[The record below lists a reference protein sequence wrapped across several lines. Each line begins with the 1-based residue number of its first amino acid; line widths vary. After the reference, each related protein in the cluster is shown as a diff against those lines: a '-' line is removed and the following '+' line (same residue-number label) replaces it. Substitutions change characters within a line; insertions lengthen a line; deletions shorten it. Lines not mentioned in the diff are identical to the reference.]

1 MDRDEAVTEEMAPH
15 ASPPPAE
22 PRRPV
27 TSRAWRVPALLAAV
41 VVALL
46 VTGGALY
53 LRAAAAAN
61 HVALASSPKGVT
73 ATRARATKFR
83 PFRRYVATVD
93 PWLRAAVGPQL
104 VSAYVETVLV
114 RPGASVRRGDVLA
127 TLDCRHTSAADQ
139 AVAASARALDAKRTA
154 LAKESDRIASLLDG
168 GFVARN
174 EVDQKA
180 AEVASMAA
188 QVAATRA
195 QLAGRSIEVND
206 CVLRA
211 PFDGEV
217 SERLADPGAFVRP
230 GQSIVVIVDRE
241 TVRVSVEVPETDFD
255 VVPPGTEVS
264 ARLLAT
270 GKTIHAKVSRRAP
283 SADGGTRTVHVE
295 MDVPDPE
302 RAIPVGTSADL
313 RVDVGEPRDVTEV
326 PLSAASVKG
335 SKATVCVV
343 DGGVARFVAA
353 QLVGERDG
361 SLFLDGKLA
370 PGSLVVTEGR
380 AMVNEGDR
388 VTALEAPASAPA
400 PEGSASA
407 PPASASAA
415 PAAEAPR

>member
-1 MDRDEAVTEEMAPH
+1 MDRDEAVNEEMDPGV
-15 ASPPPAE
+15 SPPPAE
-22 PRRPV
+22 PRPSPVARP
-27 TSRAWRVPALLAAV
+27 WRVPVLLGAVVAALLAS
-41 VVALL
+41 
-46 VTGGALY
+46 GGMLY
-53 LRAAAAAN
+53 LRAASAAN

-73 ATRARATKFR
+73 ATRARASKFR
-83 PFRRYVATVD
+83 SFRRYVATVD

-114 RPGASVRRGDVLA
+114 RPGDAVKRGDVIA
-127 TLDCRHTSAADQ
+127 TIDCRHTSAADQ
-139 AVAASARALDAKRTA
+139 AVAASAQALDAKRAA

-168 GFVARN
+168 GYVARN

-217 SERLADPGAFVRP
+217 AERLVDPGAFVRP
-230 GQSIVVIVDRE
+230 GQPIAVVVDRG
-241 TVRVSVEVPETDFD
+241 TVRISVEVPETDFD
-255 VVPPGTEVS
+255 VVPPGTEVA

-270 GKTIHAKVSRRAP
+270 GKTIRAKVSRRAP
-283 SADGGTRTVHVE
+283 SADGSTRTVHVE

-313 RVDVGEPRDVTEV
+313 RVDVGEPRDVTEI
-326 PLSAASVKG
+326 PLVAASVKG

-343 DGGVARFVAA
+343 DSGLARFVTA

-361 SLFLDGKLA
+361 SLFVDGKVA
-370 PGSLVVTEGR
+370 PGALVVTEGR
-380 AMVNEGDR
+380 AMLNEGDH
-388 VTALEAPASAPA
+388 VTALEGFAPAPA
-400 PEGSASA
+400 PEAPAGS
-407 PPASASAA
+407 ASASAA
-415 PAAEAPR
+415 PTAEAPR